1 MITVTTT
8 ESSNTNW
15 FFFFSI
21 IVPSSGALVVS
32 HNHPIHVLASWC
44 VILFVRYDD
53 KRPAA
58 LIILVMCSWSKRV
71 ELGKSR
77 CCFEFCSCAIWLQ
90 LLLLWKAF
98 ICGRPTL
105 HCSQPSSDWQNIHFF
120 QLHSTGL
127 QSLFGP
133 NFVSFQ
139 ISCNIKCAQQWKE
152 RKQWKSKRWKKSF
165 WERVDLRDLVQR
177 LDFLGGKAPPVIE
190 QLKRGKSISKRWGNS
205 CLSFFVFD
213 LGGTKKNQ
221 ERFLAFFE
229 AYDVGEPPETFSCA
243 HCTQVTS
250 ICCDHPPNAKAW
262 ERPWRKGKWNRF

>member
-1 MITVTTT
+1 MLTFQYCWLILPIGDISRPPAKMIKHNIKRYSMTQCHDNDHCHNIWV
-8 ESSNTNW
+8 
-15 FFFFSI
+15 FQHKLVLFFSI

-32 HNHPIHVLASWC
+32 HKHPIHVLASWC
-44 VILFVRYDD
+44 VILFARYDD
-53 KRPAA
+53 KRLAA
-58 LIILVMCSWSKRV
+58 LIILAMCSWSKRV

-98 ICGRPTL
+98 ICGRSTL

-152 RKQWKSKRWKKSF
+152 RKQWKSKMWKKSF
-165 WERVDLRDLVQR
+165 WERVEVRDLVQR

-205 CLSFFVFD
+205 CLSF
-213 LGGTKKNQ
+213 L
-221 ERFLAFFE
+221 FL
-229 AYDVGEPPETFSCA
+229 
-243 HCTQVTS
+243 
-250 ICCDHPPNAKAW
+250 K
-262 ERPWRKGKWNRF
+262 